1 MKPCIFLDIDGVINP
16 SRKKNSYCLDYNLPN
31 VLAKKLNHPKIAT
44 LNAYLVNQ
52 VYYCFSKESIQL
64 LKQLIE
70 KYDAQ
75 IIITS
80 SWRIVYSLEQLQTM
94 FDIFDLGKYVK
105 SVTALISPRTKAIQ
119 EFINE
124 NNVTSYIVLDDFD
137 MSNAFDY
144 HFVYVRHYFK
154 ELDYKKADYALFIQ
168 QKELSN

>member
-16 SRKKNSYCLDYNLPN
+16 SRKKNSYCLDYNLPD

-75 IIITS
+75 IVTIEGIKYLSFNTNHFSNYIIAS
-80 SWRIVYSLEQLQTM
+80 
-94 FDIFDLGKYVK
+94 
-105 SVTALISPRTKAIQ
+105 
-119 EFINE
+119 
-124 NNVTSYIVLDDFD
+124 NNVVNPNTLDNIGLYFGIMALSLGVIVILVIK
-137 MSNAFDY
+137 SN
-144 HFVYVRHYFK
+144 
-154 ELDYKKADYALFIQ
+154 KKL
-168 QKELSN
+168 KR